1 MPYVEASVRSRQF
14 VAARTVMA
22 RDGVA
27 AMTLRAV
34 AAEVEVSLGTLRYAF
49 PSKEL
54 LLRAVIEDVV
64 DEIARVL
71 TNSVQ
76 VDRGLAYAIRQGL
89 TTFWSQLVADQIN
102 LQIMQGELLNY
113 ALRQPGHEGT
123 ARWQYE
129 RYVGVI
135 ADGCRDD
142 VRRGVRG
149 VVRQAGV
156 GDARCSRRTHPA
168 ICCRS
173 RGRASA
179 RRPRQTTAGLLPV
192 SATPVGDVHWAGSET
207 AMTTPGISTG
217 RSNPVSGPL
226 PR

>member
-113 ALRQPGHEGT
+113 ALRQPGHEGM

-129 RYVGVI
+129 RYIGVI
-135 ADGCRDD
+135 AEAAATTSGEVCAVSFDKLAWVMLAAVDGLTLQYAADP
-142 VRRGVRG
+142 
-149 VVRQAGV
+149 
-156 GDARCSRRTHPA
+156 GDARARDDLGKPPPVSCRCRRRRWATCTGPV
-168 ICCRS
+168 R
-173 RGRASA
+173 
-179 RRPRQTTAGLLPV
+179 RRP
-192 SATPVGDVHWAGSET
+192 
-207 AMTTPGISTG
+207 
-217 RSNPVSGPL
+217 
-226 PR
+226 